1 MTADLIDALH
11 KLAHAIRYS
20 ERIDP
25 PRYEVC
31 LSAAAALSRQ
41 APGVS
46 AAVERQAHGDAAAL
60 SCQTAAESMLGHFDL
75 NSEWPPKPSGG
86 SPDLPIVDRHVSW
99 LRQHCTCMPGGDQ
112 CIHCVSANI
121 IERQAAALSRPTGES
136 NVGR

>member
-31 LSAAAALSRQ
+31 LSA
-41 APGVS
+41 
-46 AAVERQAHGDAAAL
+46 AAAL